1 MSLQRIKLTL
11 AYIGTNFCGW
21 QVQKNGPTIQG
32 TLEEAITKICQQFIR
47 VHGSGRTDAG
57 VHALGQVAHFDI
69 PSDKASIPWQKALN
83 SLLPKDISVLKAEF
97 VSENFHARYSAKS
110 KTYTYTFW
118 TEKKYVLPW
127 RKDYVWP
134 VGPLDM
140 DLLKKASAYLLGEH
154 DFKSFMNVGTPV
166 KNTVRNVY
174 MLEFRPGFYPQEL
187 VMSIRANGFLKQMVR
202 NIAGLIKC
210 IGKKELPLQKVKDII
225 HKKDRTLAPATAPA
239 QGLCLEQVEY

>member
-1 MSLQRIKLTL
+1 
-11 AYIGTNFCGW
+11 
-21 QVQKNGPTIQG
+21 
-32 TLEEAITKICQQFIR
+32 
-47 VHGSGRTDAG
+47 
-57 VHALGQVAHFDI
+57 
-69 PSDKASIPWQKALN
+69 
-83 SLLPKDISVLKAEF
+83 
-97 VSENFHARYSAKS
+97 
-110 KTYTYTFW
+110 
-118 TEKKYVLPW
+118 
-127 RKDYVWP
+127 
-134 VGPLDM
+134 
-140 DLLKKASAYLLGEH
+140 
-154 DFKSFMNVGTPV
+154 MNVGTPV

>member
-21 QVQKNGPTIQG
+21 QVQKNSPTIQG
-32 TLEEAITKICQQFIR
+32 ALEEAIARICQQPIR

-57 VHALGQVAHFDI
+57 VHALGQVAHFDV
-69 PSDKASIPWQKALN
+69 PDDKAHIPWQKALN
-83 SLLPKDISVLKAEF
+83 SLLPEDISVLKVEF
-97 VSENFHARYSAKS
+97 VSDDFHARYSARS

-134 VGPLDM
+134 VGHLDL
-140 DLLKKASAYLLGEH
+140 DLIKKASNYLLGEH

-166 KNTVRNVY
+166 QNTVRTIY
-174 MLEFRPGFYPQEL
+174 KIDFKAGFYPQEL
-187 VMSIRANGFLKQMVR
+187 IMSVQANGFLKQMVR

-210 IGKKELPLQKVKDII
+210 IGKKKFHLQEIKNIL

-239 QGLCLEQVEY
+239 RGLCLEKVEY